1 MRNRWFLYGLAA
13 VIAVAVACGGGD
25 TKTPVSPSATSEL
38 SASAAADGS
47 TLKATAPVPYSPA
60 DGTTVDT
67 KTPPLI
73 VNDSTG
79 KFAAPPSPFTYRFQ
93 IATAAG
99 TVVEEAVEP
108 AGAGAGGANR
118 TVHTVSAA
126 ANLAV
131 DTAYKWRARAES
143 SGAVGPWSNYFTF
156 TTPKALG
163 SLAGYQTATTLWDP
177 LTDGKTIGR
186 PVNMEFTVG
195 KGART
200 IGFESYI
207 QYPLRQTLTQG
218 EMSFYVDNFNPLAAG
233 GKTKFA
239 SMSSDAAD
247 VTTDPWRFTL
257 EKRGASYT
265 PSGQVRWRIITGNNT
280 TAVNDGGPWQPVL
293 DKTKTHFIK
302 FTWGSNRVTLLI
314 AEADPVTG
322 TLGTVRLSVSAGYTG
337 TYRPNPHMAYIGVE
351 PGRAGLEDATVPN
364 MTVRYVW
371 ISDGATPRPGMSA
384 RDLMVG
390 EGAGY

>member
-1 MRNRWFLYGLAA
+1 MRNKWFLYGLAA
-13 VIAVAVACGGGD
+13 VMAVAAACGGD
-25 TKTPVSPSATSEL
+25 TKTPVSPSATTEL
-38 SASAAADGS
+38 SGSAAADGS
-47 TLKATAPVPYSPA
+47 TLKATAPAPYLPA
-60 DGTTVDT
+60 DSTLVDT
-67 KTPPLI
+67 KTPSII

-79 KFAAPPSPFTYRFQ
+79 KYAAPASPFTYRFQ
-93 IATAAG
+93 VATAAG
-99 TVVEEAVEP
+99 IVVEEAVEP
-108 AGAGAGGANR
+108 AGAGAGGVNR
-118 TVHTVSAA
+118 TVHTVTAA

-156 TTPKALG
+156 TTPKAASSLG
-163 SLAGYQTATTLWDP
+163 AYQTATELWDP

-186 PVNMEFTVG
+186 PNNMEFTVG

-200 IGFESYI
+200 IDFYSFI

-257 EKRGASYT
+257 EKRGASYPT
-265 PSGQVRWRIITGNNT
+265 PGQVRWRIITGNAT
-280 TAVNDGGPWQPVL
+280 SAVNDGGSWQPVL

-302 FTWGSNRVTLLI
+302 FTWGSGRVTLLI

-322 TLGTVRLSVSAGYTG
+322 ALGTVRLNVSVGYAG
-337 TYRPNPHMAYIGVE
+337 TYRPNPHMAYIGAE
-351 PGRAGLEDATVPN
+351 AGRGGPEDASVPN

-371 ISDGATPRPGMSA
+371 ISDGNTARPKMSA
-384 RDLMVG
+384 TDLLVG